1 MQNRLGARGLTSGAE
16 RGFGYVIVE
25 RPAAHHIV
33 RVKGRLRV
41 VVQGGALEGAASRDK
56 IEIFFEN
63 ALTGNRRLA
72 GRPHQKGLFR
82 FFRRTL
88 TENCPRQRSR
98 QQRHNEKPLAYFAHV
113 SESI

>member
-33 RVKGRLRV
+33 RVEGRLRV
-41 VVQGGALEGAASRDK
+41 VVQRGALEGATSRDK

-63 ALTGNRRLA
+63 ALPRNRRLA
-72 GRPHQKGLFR
+72 GRPYQKRLAR
-82 FFRRTL
+82 FFRSPRT
-88 TENCPRQRSR
+88 EERCHWRVRP
-98 QQRHNEKPLAYFAHV
+98 
-113 SESI
+113 